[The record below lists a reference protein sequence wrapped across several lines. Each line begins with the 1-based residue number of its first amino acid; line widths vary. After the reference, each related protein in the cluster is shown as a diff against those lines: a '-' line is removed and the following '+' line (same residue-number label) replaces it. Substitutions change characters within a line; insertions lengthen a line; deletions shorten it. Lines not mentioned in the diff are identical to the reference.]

1 MKAIIVCTSVSHG
14 NTRKVADA
22 MGQILDARVVTPEQ
36 VGPAE
41 LSDYDLVGFGSG
53 IYLGSFHSQLH
64 KFVQALPQGRQS
76 KAFVFATSGFSDAG
90 IHSYSRPLVRLL
102 DQKGFEVV
110 DTFSCRALDTF
121 SRSSWSAASGKVDRT
136 TPIWSRRAHVYPRA
150 AGSDPYRVVTGPE
163 GSDPRPHITA
173 PRRSR
178 RYDSSSRG
186 SGTVMPRATR

>member
-14 NTRKVADA
+14 NTQKVADA

-41 LSDYDLVGFGSG
+41 LSDHDLVGFGSG
-53 IYLGSFHSQLH
+53 IYLGSFHSRLRT
-64 KFVQALPQGRQS
+64 FVQALPQGRQT
-76 KAFVFATSGFSDAG
+76 KAFVFATSGFPDAG

-121 SRSSWSAASGKVDRT
+121 LPFKLIGGVRKGRPNDTDLASARTFAEGLRTRIRT
-136 TPIWSRRAHVYPRA
+136 TS
-150 AGSDPYRVVTGPE
+150 
-163 GSDPRPHITA
+163 
-173 PRRSR
+173 
-178 RYDSSSRG
+178 
-186 SGTVMPRATR
+186 